1 MKNTKKAG
9 IWMDHSRAF
18 IMELVSDS
26 IFESNVASEFT
37 PQEAE
42 ISWNK
47 SEKMM
52 QNKEQHQLMSY
63 YKKLTDIIRDFNEVL
78 LFGPTSAKDELL
90 NIIREDHLFDDIKI
104 EIKKSDKMNGIEMH
118 KFVKEYFK

>member
-1 MKNTKKAG
+1 
-9 IWMDHSRAF
+9 MDHSRAF
-18 IMELVSDS
+18 IMELVGDS

-37 PQEAE
+37 HEEEE

-52 QNKEQHQLMSY
+52 HNKEQHQLASY
-63 YKKLTDIIRDFNEVL
+63 YKKLTEIMRNFDEIL

-90 NIIREDHLFDDIKI
+90 NILNENHLFDAIKI
-104 EIKKSDKMNGIEMH
+104 EVRSSDKMTGIEMH
-118 KFVKEYFK
+118 KLVKEYFK